1 MRAISS
7 TGFTGLRTHRQAP
20 LVSLVGVLGGC
31 ADLGFAAAYWLPQGV
46 APIRIPQ
53 SIAAWVLGKE
63 VAIAGGPATA
73 LMGIALYCYLTTL
86 MVTLYVLMAPRHAVL
101 LCRPLLAGALYGVAM
116 YTLLFKAIVPL
127 WTGIPSP
134 PETLE
139 WTLACVAA
147 FVFFIG
153 IPSALC
159 ARMEAETTNSI
170 R

>member
-1 MRAISS
+1 MRAIAS
-7 TGFTGLRTHRQAP
+7 TGFAGFGTHTQAP

-63 VAIAGGPATA
+63 AAITGGSATA

-86 MVTLYVLMAPRHAVL
+86 MATLYVLMARRHPVL
-101 LCRPLLAGALYGVAM
+101 VRRPFLAGALYGAAM
-116 YTLLFKAIVPL
+116 YLLLFRAIVPL
-127 WTGIPSP
+127 WTGIPSS
-134 PETLE
+134 PEPLE

-159 ARMEAETTNSI
+159 ARLKAGTAG
-170 R
+170 